1 MLKVQEKA
9 EENLKM
15 FNLMNL
21 QIHFYIKFTRYQA
34 GHEPQHPYIQFSW
47 HPLLHPSLL

>member
-1 MLKVQEKA
+1 MVNVEGSGKR

-21 QIHFYIKFTRYQA
+21 QIHSYIMSAGYQA
-34 GHEPQHPYIQFSW
+34 CGFFRCWP
-47 HPLLHPSLL
+47 